1 MLGWR
6 LSDAWPGASWVCLV
20 FPHGC
25 RVAAADRGGEG
36 QLQQHW
42 VSVLDHLNT
51 PSIPPEDST
60 HVSLARSVSRGLLQL
75 QEGGKFHLAFQ
86 PPLKRKPEKKGVT
99 SVSRVSQLT
108 ASDSTGEEKQ

>member
-1 MLGWR
+1 M
-6 LSDAWPGASWVCLV
+6 PGLPSRMQGRC
-20 FPHGC
+20 C
-25 RVAAADRGGEG
+25 RPRRGGSAPATLG
-36 QLQQHW
+36 FSSGPLKHSQH
-42 VSVLDHLNT
+42 
-51 PSIPPEDST
+51 PPEDST